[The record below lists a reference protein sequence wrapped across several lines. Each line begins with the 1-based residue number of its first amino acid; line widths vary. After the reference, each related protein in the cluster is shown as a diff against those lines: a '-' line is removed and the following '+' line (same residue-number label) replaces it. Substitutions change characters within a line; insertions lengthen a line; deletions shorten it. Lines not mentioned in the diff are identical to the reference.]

1 MSTSANGTEGNIHV
15 TWGWGTSHKLLAIQ
29 GRPNWTLC
37 ELKLWLALPKSKGKN
52 KIKWKLWSTNMC
64 WLQRES
70 IFHSCNTHALYD
82 VGIGFSDGATLQW
95 STANKPRQWQNLGE
109 KNFGLD
115 IWCWSRILLGIN
127 GDYILY
133 YCMQGIIQS
142 FRDHQLASQFNF
154 EHWMRLKG
162 FKTRMPTKR
171 SLIGLVLGTWF
182 SKSFI
187 F

>member
-109 KNFGLD
+109 KTLDWTFGVEA
-115 IWCWSRILLGIN
+115 G
-127 GDYILY
+127 Y
-133 YCMQGIIQS
+133 YWGLMGIIYYIIACRVS
-142 FRDHQLASQFNF
+142 S
-154 EHWMRLKG
+154 K
-162 FKTRMPTKR
+162 
-171 SLIGLVLGTWF
+171 VLGTITWPASSILSIEWGLKV
-182 SKSFI
+182 SKPECPLSVL
-187 F
+187 